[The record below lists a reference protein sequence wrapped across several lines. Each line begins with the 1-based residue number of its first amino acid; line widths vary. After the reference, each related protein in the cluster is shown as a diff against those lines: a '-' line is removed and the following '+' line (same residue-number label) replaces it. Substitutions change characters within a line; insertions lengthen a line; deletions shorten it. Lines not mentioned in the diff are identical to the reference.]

1 MPRETVAAVAAES
14 QTASANITVGALGQ
28 MLNERRAK
36 RTSSAQPVSDAN
48 EAASPDSQHAEE
60 ASDTELKAE
69 TTLQTEVEQPEAD
82 QEVAPEATEDETD
95 EASSEETP
103 EEEGKGKE
111 KVPKAIRDLQ
121 KRVNKLTGTLKEAEK
136 RMAQAEQRAAEAERK
151 LAEPNAA
158 SPTQKASD
166 PMEGVYSA
174 DREILE
180 IDAQVGRFDQFAAWA
195 EDNPSGGTWQEKD
208 GKTYEL
214 SAEDVRAYRLE
225 AQRSAR
231 RLESRREARME
242 SLRNEYKSAREKS
255 YAQAVKLYPWIEQK
269 SSVEFQEAVA
279 LLRANPELMRRPDFE
294 LVVARM
300 VVGERLEKEALKKA
314 KISNGKPGRPVATNT
329 PPPVVTQSPTAVPK
343 TDAGRQRT
351 AAAEQ
356 AFQQSGKASDLA
368 VVLAQRKA
376 ARAMAH
382 NAA

>member
-1 MPRETVAAVAAES
+1 MPKETTAAVAAES
-14 QTASANITVGALGQ
+14 PNASANISVGALGQ

-48 EAASPDSQHAEE
+48 EAASPDSQHTEE

-82 QEVAPEATEDETD
+82 QEVAPEVTEDETE
-95 EASSEETP
+95 EASSDEPP

-136 RMAQAEQRAAEAERK
+136 RMAEAEQRAAEAERK
-151 LAEPNAA
+151 LAQPNAT
-158 SPTQKASD
+158 SPAQKASD

-174 DREILE
+174 DREILD
-180 IDAQVGRFDQFAAWA
+180 IDAQVQRFDQFAAWA

-231 RLESRREARME
+231 RLESRRESRME
-242 SLRNEYKSAREKS
+242 SLRNEYKAAREKS

-269 SSVEFQEAVA
+269 TSVEFQEAVA

-314 KISNGKPGRPVATNT
+314 KTFNGKPTRPVGNST
-329 PPPVVTQSPTAVPK
+329 PPPVVTQSPSAVPK
-343 TDAGRQRT
+343 TDGGRQRT